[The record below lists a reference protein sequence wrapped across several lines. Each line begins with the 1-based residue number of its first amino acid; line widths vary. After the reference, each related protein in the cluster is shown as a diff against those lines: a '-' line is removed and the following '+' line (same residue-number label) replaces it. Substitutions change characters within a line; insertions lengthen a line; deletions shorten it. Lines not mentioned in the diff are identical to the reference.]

1 LAGAREIYWNL
12 LIASSEDTLKA
23 QSKIEDQVL
32 MMDRLESRS
41 DSELLEL
48 SLTGEEAAFLVLYE
62 RLKPSIFRYAF
73 HMTNS
78 KTAAEEVT
86 QEVFVFLLREGTRYK
101 QARGDVAAFAFG
113 IARNFV
119 RRLQKRERV
128 YQELPSDEV
137 LEKVSDRQNER
148 DGLAAQLIRKQG
160 IERIRT
166 AIASLPDRYRQV
178 IVLCDLCEL
187 SYAEAACRLECAVGT
202 VRSRLNRARALLV
215 EKLKQSKKPQTELPA
230 AGPEECLI

>member
-1 LAGAREIYWNL
+1 
-12 LIASSEDTLKA
+12 
-23 QSKIEDQVL
+23 

>member
-1 LAGAREIYWNL
+1 
-12 LIASSEDTLKA
+12 
-23 QSKIEDQVL
+23 
-32 MMDRLESRS
+32 MPDRLQDRS
-41 DSELLEL
+41 DSELLDL
-48 SLTGEEAAFLVLYE
+48 SLAGEETAFLALYE

-86 QEVFVFLLREGTRYK
+86 QEVFVLLLRDGQRYK
-101 QARGDVAAFAFG
+101 KARGDVAAFAFG

-119 RRLQKRERV
+119 RRFRRRERV

-137 LEKVSDRQNER
+137 LEKISGHQNGAG
-148 DGLAAQLIRKQG
+148 GLAAQAIRKQG
-160 IERIRT
+160 IEKIRT

-187 SYAEAACRLECAVGT
+187 SYAEAACRLQCAVGT
-202 VRSRLNRARALLV
+202 VRSRLNRARALLLQ
-215 EKLKQSKKPQTELPA
+215 KLKQSKKPQTELLA
-230 AGPEECLI
+230 AGTEECLI

>member
-1 LAGAREIYWNL
+1 MR
-12 LIASSEDTLKA
+12 
-23 QSKIEDQVL
+23 
-32 MMDRLESRS
+32 DRLESRS

>member
-12 LIASSEDTLKA
+12 LIAPSEDTLKA

>member
-1 LAGAREIYWNL
+1 
-12 LIASSEDTLKA
+12 LIGPSEDTLKA
-23 QSKIEDQVL
+23 QTSKFEDQVL
-32 MMDRLESRS
+32 MTDSLAGRS

-48 SLTGEEAAFLVLYE
+48 SLAGEETAFLVLYE

-73 HMTNS
+73 YMTNS
-78 KTAAEEVT
+78 RTAAEEVT
-86 QEVFVFLLREGTRYK
+86 QEVFVLLLREGKRYK
-101 QARGDVAAFAFG
+101 KTRGDVAAFAFG

-119 RRLQKRERV
+119 RRFQRRERI

-137 LEKVSDRQNER
+137 LEKESRSQNGT

-166 AIASLPDRYRQV
+166 AIASLPGRYRQV

-187 SYAEAACRLECAVGT
+187 SYAEVACRLECAVGT

-215 EKLKQSKKPQTELPA
+215 QKLKQSKKTQTELPA
-230 AGPEECLI
+230 AGTEECLI